1 MGEWPFGSLSVGRYG
16 VILADPPW
24 HFAGYSESGSGVPQR
39 ADDQHYQTMDFAAL
53 AALPVARLAASDC
66 ALFMWSTSS
75 HTPQAFDL
83 ARRWGFTFS
92 SKAFTWAKV
101 NKGASDDTMAFAP
114 SSWFMGLG
122 HGTRRQ
128 TEDCWLFFRG
138 SPRRMD
144 AGVRE
149 LIVARIREHSRK
161 PDQTYSAIERLYR
174 GPRCELFSRSHR
186 DGWEVWGNDTGK
198 FGVSI

>member
-1 MGEWPFGSLSVGRYG
+1 MGEWPFGTLSVGGYG
-16 VILADPPW
+16 VIPCDPPW

-39 ADDQHYQTMDFAAL
+39 APEQHYPTMSFDDM

-101 NKGASDDTMAFAP
+101 NKGAAADAQAFDQAT
-114 SSWFMGLG
+114 WFMGLG

-128 TEDCWLFFRG
+128 TEDCWLFMRG
-138 SPRRMD
+138 SPRRLD
-144 AGVRE
+144 LGIRE
-149 LIVARIREHSRK
+149 LIVARVREHSRK
-161 PDQTYSAIERLYR
+161 PDQQYEAIERLYL

-186 DGWEVWGNDTGK
+186 RGWSVWGNDSERFNDAG
-198 FGVSI
+198 